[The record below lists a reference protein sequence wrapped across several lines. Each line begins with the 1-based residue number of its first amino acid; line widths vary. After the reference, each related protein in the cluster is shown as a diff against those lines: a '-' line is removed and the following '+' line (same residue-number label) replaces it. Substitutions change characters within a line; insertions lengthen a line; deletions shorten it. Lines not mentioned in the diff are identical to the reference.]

1 MFHRRKRIRRQTL
14 VVVMFSR
21 EATVSMF
28 CYFYFFYS
36 SPVTV
41 ASSVLLF
48 LNDRPL
54 LSTVPMLDLCH
65 HLAILM
71 VYFLSRLS
79 CVIFPSLSKR
89 FTVSL
94 QRADSAFISSILTGS
109 RFVLRPFSSCFISS
123 RISCRTFSISDC
135 LCTSSCIFSCCNFIF
150 FACVFVSHPFI

>member
-71 VYFLSRLS
+71 VYFLFFLKLR
-79 CVIFPSLSKR
+79 VPFYQ
-89 FTVSL
+89 F
-94 QRADSAFISSILTGS
+94 QILD
-109 RFVLRPFSSCFISS
+109 R
-123 RISCRTFSISDC
+123 
-135 LCTSSCIFSCCNFIF
+135 IF
-150 FACVFVSHPFI
+150 FHDFLV